1 MRKVSVTLNMD
12 GDQLPEDLIAE
23 LKEAFLLFA
32 KDGDGNITA
41 KELKTVMR
49 TLGQNPT
56 EEELQDMINEVD
68 ADHNGTIDFR
78 EFCTMIARRINS
90 AEREEE
96 IQEAFRIFDK
106 DGNGVNSAA
115 ELKQVM
121 VNLGEKLTDRMVREM
136 IIVADSNG
144 DNHINFEEFVTV
156 ITGK

>member
-1 MRKVSVTLNMD
+1 MD